1 MCEKNKRL
9 IVIEGL
15 DGSGKSTQIELLKV
29 RLENENMKL
38 RQIKLPD
45 YDDPSSTLVKMYLAG
60 DFGSSPAGIGA
71 YASSLFYTVDR
82 FASFT
87 RHWGGDYNNGVTILA
102 DRYTTSN
109 AVHQMVKLPKDKWDE
124 YLVWLEELE
133 YVKVGIP
140 KPSFVIYLDM
150 PIDVSQRLMSQRYK
164 GDEIKKDIHERDCSY
179 LYACRE
185 AAFYAAE
192 KLGWHIVACSD
203 GKEPYSPEAISEKIY
218 NLIMN
223 ETEEK

>member
-1 MCEKNKRL
+1 MCKKNRKL

-15 DGSGKSTQIELLKV
+15 DGSGKSTQIELLKA
-29 RLENENMKL
+29 RLEKENVKL

-45 YDDPSSTLVKMYLAG
+45 YDDPSSTLVKMYLG
-60 DFGSSPAGIGA
+60 GEFGSSPSDIGA

-87 RHWGGDYNNGVTILA
+87 RHWGDDYNNAVTILA

-109 AVHQMVKLPKDKWDE
+109 AVHQMVKLPKERWDE
-124 YLVWLEELE
+124 YLFWLEDLE
-133 YVKVGIP
+133 YSKVGIP

-150 PIDVSQRLMSQRYK
+150 PIDVSQRLMSQRYN
-164 GDEIKKDIHERDCSY
+164 GDEVKKDIHERDCSY

-185 AAFYAAE
+185 AAIYAAG
-192 KLGWHIVACSD
+192 KLGWHVVSCSD
-203 GKEPYSPEAISEKIY
+203 GNEPYSPEFISDRIY
-218 NLIMN
+218 NLIKD
-223 ETEEK
+223 ETEEE

>member
-1 MCEKNKRL
+1 MSKENKRL

-15 DGSGKSTQIELLKV
+15 DGSGKSTQIELLKTK
-29 RLENENMKL
+29 LESENMKI

-45 YDDPSSTLVKMYLAG
+45 YEDPSSTLVKMYLAG
-60 DFGSSPAGIGA
+60 DFGSSPSGIGA

-87 RHWGGDYNNGVTILA
+87 RHWGEDYNNGVTILA

-124 YLVWLEELE
+124 YLFWLEELE

-150 PIDVSQRLMSQRYK
+150 PIDISQRLMSQRYN
-164 GDEIKKDIHERDCSY
+164 GDEVKKDIHERDCSY

-203 GKEPYSPEAISEKIY
+203 GNEPYSPEMISEKIY
-218 NLIMN
+218 NLIMD
-223 ETEEK
+223 ETEAK

>member
-15 DGSGKSTQIELLKV
+15 DGSGKSTQIELLKA
-29 RLENENMKL
+29 RLESENMKI

-87 RHWGGDYNNGVTILA
+87 RHWGEDYNSGVTILA

-109 AVHQMVKLPKDKWDE
+109 AVHQMVKLPKEKWDE
-124 YLVWLEELE
+124 YLLWLEELE

-150 PIDVSQRLMSQRYK
+150 PIDISQRLMSQRYN
-164 GDEIKKDIHERDCSY
+164 GDEVKKDIHERDCSY

-203 GKEPYSPEAISEKIY
+203 GKEPYSPEVISKKIY
-218 NLIMN
+218 SLIMN